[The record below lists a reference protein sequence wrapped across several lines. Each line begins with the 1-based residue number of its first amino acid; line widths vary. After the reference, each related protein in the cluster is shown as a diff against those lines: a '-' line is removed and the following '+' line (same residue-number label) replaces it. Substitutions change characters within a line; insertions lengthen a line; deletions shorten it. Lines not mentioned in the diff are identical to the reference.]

1 MLAQDQSCSVER
13 EAGEHGADEEGE
25 FPQMRQRN
33 CRPQGRRVIY
43 RHVRSFQLAAPFAL
57 CDTMRFALS
66 RGNGGPGGRR
76 MGSGHRIPP
85 DPPRCVLKGAAV
97 SPAFESGCPGRTL
110 SEWISVADFK
120 SIAVPPNPSTRLGQ
134 RRAAARLTDAQQVA
148 EIRSAPIAPE
158 RPARAVRG
166 VPAHRYA
173 IGERLRMRNGGNI
186 LSRVASECM
195 VISLLPYEG
204 HGALL
209 YRVRSDT
216 EQFERI
222 VSEGDLTPPGDE
234 P

>member
-1 MLAQDQSCSVER
+1 M
-13 EAGEHGADEEGE
+13 
-25 FPQMRQRN
+25 
-33 CRPQGRRVIY
+33 
-43 RHVRSFQLAAPFAL
+43 
-57 CDTMRFALS
+57 
-66 RGNGGPGGRR
+66 
-76 MGSGHRIPP
+76 
-85 DPPRCVLKGAAV
+85 
-97 SPAFESGCPGRTL
+97 
-110 SEWISVADFK
+110 ADFK

-173 IGERLRMRNGGNI
+173 VGERLRMRNGGNI
-186 LSRVASECM
+186 LSRAASECM

-234 P
+234 A